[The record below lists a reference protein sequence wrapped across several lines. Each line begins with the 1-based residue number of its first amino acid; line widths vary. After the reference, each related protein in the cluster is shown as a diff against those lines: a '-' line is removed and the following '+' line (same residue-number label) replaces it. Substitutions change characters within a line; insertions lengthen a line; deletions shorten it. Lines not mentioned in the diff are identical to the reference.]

1 MIVIATAA
9 PGPNI
14 LVIILTQIQSG
25 YHGVLWAI
33 GGNLSANALITLFAV
48 LGSHT
53 LIEAGG
59 PLLLFIYAMIGGLFL
74 CFLGFQTL
82 SGAIESGR
90 RLTEKT
96 KALSANRENGTGEW
110 HKRRTCIPDNIYE
123 PEGDPLSIRYITA
136 ILRFRCAYRPAIFRD
151 DGNDLHIGAGD
162 PQCIRAIRGESAIG
176 LWLLKE

>member
-33 GGNLSANALITLFAV
+33 GGNLSANALITL
-48 LGSHT
+48 
-53 LIEAGG
+53 
-59 PLLLFIYAMIGGLFL
+59 
-74 CFLGFQTL
+74 FQTL